1 VSRTAR
7 KTSETGI
14 YHVIL
19 RGINRQDIFE
29 DDKDRARFLETIR
42 NYKDLSK
49 YEIYAYCLMTN
60 HVHLLIK
67 ETEEPIG
74 KSIKRICGSYVYWYN
89 CRYERIGHLFQKR
102 FKSEIIEDD
111 KYFLTVLRY
120 IHQNPVK
127 AGLTKEVK
135 GYRWSSYCDYIKGES
150 LFTDINFALGML
162 AGERKKAIE
171 QFEKFIN
178 EPNEDQCLDY
188 GLNSSPRL
196 LDNEVKQ
203 YLLING
209 ISNISQLQ
217 QMEKDQRDEII
228 RAVKLMDGVTI
239 RQLSRIT
246 GISKSVAD
254 RA

>member
-1 VSRTAR
+1 
-7 KTSETGI
+7 
-14 YHVIL
+14 
-19 RGINRQDIFE
+19 
-29 DDKDRARFLETIR
+29 
-42 NYKDLSK
+42 
-49 YEIYAYCLMTN
+49 
-60 HVHLLIK
+60 
-67 ETEEPIG
+67 
-74 KSIKRICGSYVYWYN
+74 
-89 CRYERIGHLFQKR
+89 
-102 FKSEIIEDD
+102 
-111 KYFLTVLRY
+111 
-120 IHQNPVK
+120 
-127 AGLTKEVK
+127 
-135 GYRWSSYCDYIKGES
+135 
-150 LFTDINFALGML
+150 ML

-178 EPNEDQCLDY
+178 EPNEDQCLNYRLD
-188 GLNSSPRL
+188 SRPRL